1 MKTLFQDVQYGFR
14 ALRKHRGFTVVAV
27 LTFALGL
34 GVNIALFAVFD
45 VFVLEPLP
53 LKDPDSLV
61 VFEGTDAEGHHQR
74 LFSYLDYL
82 EYRKQKNV
90 ISDLIAW
97 NKITATLGQ
106 APPNSSD
113 SSTLA
118 EGYVHLFGQMVSGNY
133 FNVLGAQMH
142 LGRGFAPDED
152 ERAGEKPV
160 LVLSYG
166 GWQRHFNSDPA
177 IVGKTVVL
185 SGQPFVV
192 IGVTSKGF
200 AGTTPDVPSFW
211 APLMM
216 RDSLIRAGGWGHK
229 IWFTD
234 RNTEV
239 VTFLGRLAPGISRR
253 QAEAALQL
261 TTSQLA
267 QSYPSPNRKTSV
279 RLERGGTFFYV
290 DRELMPLITPLLIG
304 FGLVLLI
311 ACANVANLLLARA
324 AGRQKEIGVRL
335 ALGAGRFRIV
345 RQLLTESILLSLA
358 GGVAAVIAAVWT
370 LSSLYPIVLSAFPL
384 PKDLAEGFSISFTP
398 NWRVF
403 LFTLCIAAVAGITA
417 GLVPAL
423 QASKPDVITSLKEE
437 GAALGAHL
445 RRSRMRSGLV
455 IAQVAVC
462 FSLLVSAGLL
472 VKNARQM
479 QSADTGMS
487 TANVFSVAVGLNE
500 SSTVASSRL
509 ADARRDLAQS
519 ISAMPHVVA
528 VSEALNQPLSGEM
541 GNRLVSLTGEAEP
554 REVRFNYVSADYF
567 STLSIPIIRGRAFT
581 TQEVNSRA
589 PVIVISEATAQRFW
603 PGTEPVGQRIG
614 LENQQYEVIGVTRDT
629 RSRWL
634 WEKDQTFLYVPFAT
648 ATSSRYLLVR
658 TRNDP
663 TSVMGS
669 IREIGM
675 SLDPALRTVVRRIDD
690 DLAFHTAPFRAIA
703 WLSSAL
709 GILAL
714 ILASVGLYGVMSF
727 VVARQTR
734 EIGIR
739 VALGA
744 TPVDVIRMFLLY
756 GGRLIGIGLAA
767 GLAIGAAISRLLATV
782 LIDLSPLDPITF
794 GAVSLFLA
802 LVGVLAI
809 FIPAWRGTKADPL
822 EALRYE

>member
-1 MKTLFQDVQYGFR
+1 
-14 ALRKHRGFTVVAV
+14 
-27 LTFALGL
+27 
-34 GVNIALFAVFD
+34 
-45 VFVLEPLP
+45 
-53 LKDPDSLV
+53 
-61 VFEGTDAEGHHQR
+61 
-74 LFSYLDYL
+74 
-82 EYRKQKNV
+82 
-90 ISDLIAW
+90 
-97 NKITATLGQ
+97 
-106 APPNSSD
+106 
-113 SSTLA
+113 
-118 EGYVHLFGQMVSGNY
+118 
-133 FNVLGAQMH
+133 
-142 LGRGFAPDED
+142 
-152 ERAGEKPV
+152 
-160 LVLSYG
+160 
-166 GWQRHFNSDPA
+166 
-177 IVGKTVVL
+177 
-185 SGQPFVV
+185 
-192 IGVTSKGF
+192 
-200 AGTTPDVPSFW
+200 
-211 APLMM
+211 
-216 RDSLIRAGGWGHK
+216 
-229 IWFTD
+229 
-234 RNTEV
+234 
-239 VTFLGRLAPGISRR
+239 
-253 QAEAALQL
+253 
-261 TTSQLA
+261 
-267 QSYPSPNRKTSV
+267 
-279 RLERGGTFFYV
+279 
-290 DRELMPLITPLLIG
+290 
-304 FGLVLLI
+304 
-311 ACANVANLLLARA
+311 
-324 AGRQKEIGVRL
+324 
-335 ALGAGRFRIV
+335 
-345 RQLLTESILLSLA
+345 
-358 GGVAAVIAAVWT
+358 
-370 LSSLYPIVLSAFPL
+370 
-384 PKDLAEGFSISFTP
+384 
-398 NWRVF
+398 
-403 LFTLCIAAVAGITA
+403 
-417 GLVPAL
+417 
-423 QASKPDVITSLKEE
+423 
-437 GAALGAHL
+437 
-445 RRSRMRSGLV
+445 
-455 IAQVAVC
+455 
-462 FSLLVSAGLL
+462 
-472 VKNARQM
+472 M